1 VWNAKIIA
9 SNSTSFA
16 SNLQGR
22 PTEATMELKQRQYGE
37 LDTKEHI
44 PGAEALLEER
54 KLKPDGTLV
63 SNMIFCCDTRKLTNS
78 CTKNFKIYSFVH
90 LFFFLNRYFFQRDCI
105 S

>member
-1 VWNAKIIA
+1 MWNAKLVA
-9 SNSTSFA
+9 SNSKLYA
-16 SNLQGR
+16 SILQGR

-63 SNMIFCCDTRKLTNS
+63 SNMIFL
-78 CTKNFKIYSFVH
+78 
-90 LFFFLNRYFFQRDCI
+90 L
-105 S
+105 